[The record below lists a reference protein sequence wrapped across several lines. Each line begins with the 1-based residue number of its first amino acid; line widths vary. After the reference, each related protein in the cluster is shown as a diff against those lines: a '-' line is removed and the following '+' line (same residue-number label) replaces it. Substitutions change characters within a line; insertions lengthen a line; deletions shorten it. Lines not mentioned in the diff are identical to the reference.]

1 MTPVPL
7 ILLSKKEKKI
17 NNHNDEKTKQNEKKR
32 QIQDFTLTGSFRQKN
47 TAVTCVKK
55 ISICFDNSV
64 I

>member
-7 ILLSKKEKKI
+7 ILLSKRKKKI
-17 NNHNDEKTKQNEKKR
+17 NNHNNEKNKTTTKK